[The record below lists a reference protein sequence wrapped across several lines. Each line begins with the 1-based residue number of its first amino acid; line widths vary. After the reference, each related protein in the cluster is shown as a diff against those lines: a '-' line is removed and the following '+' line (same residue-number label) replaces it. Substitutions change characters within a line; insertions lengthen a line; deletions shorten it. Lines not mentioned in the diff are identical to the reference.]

1 MLIFFGVIMVQIYH
15 NSRLGY
21 VISIC
26 DLMHLIS
33 GALIGD
39 ADNGYFNTE
48 ISSQITVKYHMFL
61 DQHLCL
67 SLQFMPSLG
76 LESG

>member
-1 MLIFFGVIMVQIYH
+1 M
-15 NSRLGY
+15 
-21 VISIC
+21 
-26 DLMHLIS
+26 
-33 GALIGD
+33 IGD